1 MDPLVLLLACLL
13 FTVFGVMAGV
23 VTGLVPGIH
32 VNNVAL
38 FVYVSQTSL
47 SGIAFSLFGWAC
59 PSALDITLMLSALI
73 LATAVAHTFV
83 SFVPSV
89 FLGAPSE
96 DTALSILPG
105 HRMLLSGRGYEAVL
119 LAARGCLWGFIASL
133 ALVLPLRL
141 FMGSPVDAYD
151 KLRPFMA
158 GVLALVVTLLIYSES
173 DRQVTTGRVKVKANE
188 IGGVQFLGES
198 GHVGRLEPWRDLVL
212 GDEICL
218 DGKMVKAW
226 PSGFL
231 LVKGKRWVKVVSHE
245 DVEEM
250 CGSWVRVQ
258 GFVLPET
265 RVASALERRGWAL
278 LLFLLSGSLGWV
290 LLTSPGLEAAN
301 WFLLP
306 SLATSSPSMMLFP
319 LFTGLFGLSTM
330 IISGASR
337 DVLPEQDVNPKVDMV
352 PWRQA
357 RSVASGTVAGAAVS
371 WFPGVSGASAT
382 VIARYLSGGN
392 VEGEEKDNDREFL
405 ISIGAANA
413 ASTLFTIVALF
424 VIMKGRSGASATIGA
439 MLSNNLSPWE
449 PLSVVPVTMAIL
461 LVSSFVAATMAFL
474 MTVLLA
480 RISARKCVKMRY
492 GLLVRMVILFLLLA
506 VFLLTGALG
515 LFVACTATLL
525 GVLPPIIGIR
535 RVHLMGCLI
544 LPAIILLAS

>member
-1 MDPLVLLLACLL
+1 M
-13 FTVFGVMAGV
+13 
-23 VTGLVPGIH
+23 TGLVPGIH

-38 FVYVSQTSL
+38 FVYVSQASL
-47 SGIAFSLFGWAC
+47 SGIALSLFGWAT
-59 PSALDITLMLSALI
+59 PSALDITLMLSTLI

-141 FMGSPVDAYD
+141 FMGSPVNAYE
-151 KLRPFMA
+151 KLRPVMA
-158 GVLALVVTLLIYSES
+158 GVLVLVVTLLIYSES
-173 DRQVTTGRVKVKANE
+173 DRQVTTGRIKVKTNE
-188 IGGVQFLGES
+188 VGGVQLLGES
-198 GHVGRLEPWRDLVL
+198 RNMSKLTPWQNLNV
-212 GDEICL
+212 GDEVCL
-218 DGKMVKAW
+218 DGKVVKVWAG
-226 PSGFL
+226 GFL
-231 LVKGKRWVKVVSHE
+231 LVRGNRRINVVSHE

-250 CGSWVRVQ
+250 SGSWVRVQ
-258 GFVLPET
+258 GFVLPEI
-265 RVASALERRGWAL
+265 RVASALERRSWAL
-278 LLFLLSGSLGWV
+278 FLFLLSGSLGWV

-306 SLATSSPSMMLFP
+306 SLANVSPSMMLFP

-449 PLSVVPVTMAIL
+449 PLSAVPLTMSILMVT
-461 LVSSFVAATMAFL
+461 SFAAATMAFL
-474 MTVLLA
+474 TTGLLA
-480 RISARKCVKMRY
+480 RIFARKCVKMRY
-492 GLLVRMVILFLLLA
+492 GLLVRAVILFLLLA
-506 VFLLTGALG
+506 VFLLTGVLG
-515 LFVACTATLL
+515 LFVACAATLL
-525 GVLPPIIGIR
+525 GILPPIIGVR

-544 LPAIILLAS
+544 LPTIILLAS